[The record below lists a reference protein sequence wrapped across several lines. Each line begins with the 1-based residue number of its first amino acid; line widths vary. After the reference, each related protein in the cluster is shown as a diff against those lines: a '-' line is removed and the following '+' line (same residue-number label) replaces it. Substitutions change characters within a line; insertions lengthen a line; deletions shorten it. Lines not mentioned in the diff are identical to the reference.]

1 MTIEL
6 ILYPLIGILSGFLA
20 GFFGVGGGLVI
31 VPALHFLY
39 VSLGYSDDVSIPLA
53 LGTAMSC
60 IIINALSAIPIHNK
74 NKAINWSN
82 FTKLVIGIS
91 IGSLGGAYLSVESD
105 KDLFKNIF
113 ALFIFLISLRMFFK
127 FKEPKT
133 KKNIPTYIAV
143 PFGSFVGT
151 VSSAFAIGGG
161 IFIGPFLKIMG
172 ESMKRAVGT
181 SVACTLPVSIF
192 GASAYL
198 YLGLGAEGLPDYS
211 IGYVNYLS
219 LGCIVIFSSFS
230 SRFGANMV
238 QKVDEKVFQT
248 LYALQLLPIFIYWLL
263 A

>member
-60 IIINALSAIPIHNK
+60 IIINALSAIPVHNK

-113 ALFIFLISLRMFFK
+113 ALFIFLISLSMYLL
-127 FKEPKT
+127 
-133 KKNIPTYIAV
+133 ILSYIHQHH
-143 PFGSFVGT
+143 
-151 VSSAFAIGGG
+151 
-161 IFIGPFLKIMG
+161 
-172 ESMKRAVGT
+172 
-181 SVACTLPVSIF
+181 
-192 GASAYL
+192 
-198 YLGLGAEGLPDYS
+198 YLGLFL
-211 IGYVNYLS
+211 L
-219 LGCIVIFSSFS
+219 
-230 SRFGANMV
+230 
-238 QKVDEKVFQT
+238 VF
-248 LYALQLLPIFIYWLL
+248 LYYKQHHPI
-263 A
+263 